1 MRRDTEHFMGEELEL
16 VQLARRLKEAKT
28 VEECLTEGGIDY
40 HVAAEE
46 YVGTLFFIPR
56 RRIGAH
62 FYVRPEVAEK
72 ARQLLREKGLF
83 VVEVLD
89 DDPTEEEDRDR

>member
-16 VQLARRLKEAKT
+16 VQLARRLKEAKA
-28 VEECLTEGGIDY
+28 VEECLTEAGIDY

-46 YVGTLFFIPR
+46 YIGTLLFIPR

-62 FYVRPEVAEK
+62 FYVRPEIAEST
-72 ARQLLREKGLF
+72 RDLLREKGFF
-83 VVEVLD
+83 VVEVEHD
-89 DDPTEEEDRDR
+89 D